1 MLLLFQKT
9 TNSWGSEMS
18 NMKSKKEIKT
28 EIDCLQLKL
37 EILSRLY
44 DVQLEEVNQT
54 GGEMQDIKQQIKVK
68 RVIMEKM

>member
-1 MLLLFQKT
+1 MP
-9 TNSWGSEMS
+9 NI
-18 NMKSKKEIKT
+18 KSKKEIKT
-28 EIDCLQLKL
+28 EIDCLQTRL

>member
-1 MLLLFQKT
+1 
-9 TNSWGSEMS
+9 
-18 NMKSKKEIKT
+18 MKSKKEIKT